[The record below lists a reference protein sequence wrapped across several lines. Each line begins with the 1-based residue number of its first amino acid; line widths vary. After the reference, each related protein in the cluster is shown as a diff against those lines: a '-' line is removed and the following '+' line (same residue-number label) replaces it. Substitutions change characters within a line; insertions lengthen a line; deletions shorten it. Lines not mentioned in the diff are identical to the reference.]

1 MSEPTISITI
11 PSYNRSARLAEL
23 LAATVAQLHDGDE
36 LIVVDDASRDDS
48 VQQARRFE
56 QCSVIV
62 HETNQG
68 MVKTW
73 NACLHA
79 ASRDWICII
88 HNDDRIAPGALA
100 AIRDAAR
107 LAPRAGLIA
116 HKHSP
121 QAAGGS
127 CTEVWAAGPDAV
139 LNSTVIPSGACVSR
153 VALAALGDFDEAFA
167 YSTDIEYFA
176 RVAARFEMVLI
187 RSPQVV
193 EYCLH
198 DENHQFATW
207 RKTDF
212 FEQLQAIEDAVLRH
226 AAVSGELREYLRNVR
241 WTGYLSYMFKN
252 AARLK
257 DKALLR
263 TVGARLAE
271 RGDTGRRLRLLARL
285 AQHTGWCPP
294 VRSLRL

>member
-1 MSEPTISITI
+1 MSEPSISVTV

-23 LAATVAQLHDGDE
+23 LAAIVAQLHDGDE

-56 QCSVIV
+56 RCRVIV

-68 MVKTW
+68 MVKAW

-100 AIRDAAR
+100 AIRQAAR

-116 HKHSP
+116 HKHMP
-121 QAAGGS
+121 EAMGGWRG
-127 CTEVWAAGPDAV
+127 EVWAAGPDAV

-153 VALAALGDFDEAFA
+153 AALAALGDFDEAFA

-176 RVAARFEMVLI
+176 RVAARFDMVLI

-193 EYCLH
+193 EYRLH
-198 DENHQFATW
+198 DENHQYATW
-207 RKTDF
+207 RKPDF
-212 FEQLQAIEDAVLRH
+212 FEQLEAIEDAVLGH
-226 AAVSGELREYLRNVR
+226 AAVRGELREYLRNAR
-241 WTGYLSYMFKN
+241 WTGYLVYMFKN

-263 TVGARLAE
+263 MVGARLAE
-271 RGDTGRRLRLLARL
+271 RRDAGRRLRLLAQL
-285 AQHTGWCPP
+285 ARHSGWCPP
-294 VRSLRL
+294 DRSLRL